1 MNQNKIGSLIK
12 ELRQKSNLTQKEF
25 ANKYGVT
32 YQAVS
37 KWENGKN
44 LPDTLILKE
53 ICKDYNINIADIL
66 EGNIKPK
73 KEYKI
78 FLLISGILL
87 LIGSLTL
94 FINNYNKNR
103 NNNFEFKTISSNCED
118 FKLNGSIA
126 YNENKSVI
134 YISNIEYCGNNDN
147 EIYKSLNAT
156 LYEQKNNTK
165 TKIGTCNHLK
175 NTNTTINEYL
185 KNVTINVNNSD
196 ERLCMEYNSDNL
208 YLEIT
213 AITKNNQTITFN
225 IPLLI
230 DSCK

>member
-12 ELRQKSNLTQKEF
+12 ELRTKSNLTQKEF
-25 ANKYGVT
+25 ADKYGVT

-44 LPDTLILKE
+44 LPDTLLLKE
-53 ICKDYNINIADIL
+53 ICKDYNINIDDIL

-73 KEYKI
+73 KRNLLYILIPII
-78 FLLISGILL
+78 FILIGLLIF
-87 LIGSLTL
+87 
-94 FINNYNKNR
+94 FINNYNK

-126 YNENKSVI
+126 YNENKTVI
-134 YISNIEYCGNNDN
+134 HIPNIEYCGSNDN
-147 EIYKSLNAT
+147 EIYKSLEAT
-156 LYEQKNNTK
+156 LYEQNNNTK

-175 NTNTTINEYL
+175 NTNTTLNEYL
-185 KNVTINVNNSD
+185 KNVTINVNNND
-196 ERLCMEYNSDNL
+196 ERLCKEYNSDNL
-208 YLEIT
+208 YLEIK
-213 AITKNNQTITFN
+213 AITKNNQTVTFS